1 MNLLIILVV
10 LFASLALFVTIAKGT
25 KPPSEEFIAKV
36 RPWLFPLITLSL
48 VIALISHWMK

>member
-10 LFASLALFVTIAKGT
+10 LFASLALLVTITKGT
-25 KPPSEEFIAKV
+25 KPPSDEFLAKM
-36 RPWLFPLITLSL
+36 RPWLYPLIMLSL

>member
-25 KPPSEEFIAKV
+25 KPPSEKFVAKI
-36 RPWLFPLITLSL
+36 RPFLYPLIMLSL
-48 VIALISHWMK
+48 VIALLSHWMK

>member
-10 LFASLALFVTIAKGT
+10 LFASLALLVTITKGT
-25 KPPSEEFIAKV
+25 KPPSDQFIAKV
-36 RPWLFPLITLSL
+36 RPWLFPLIMLAL